1 MPEWAQ
7 IITGVVLGIVLLWL
21 ALVAFLWWEQR
32 HGGEQTNWR
41 EITRLAPDVIRLVK
55 RLSTDKG
62 VPRAPRIWLLV
73 LLVYLLSPID
83 LIPDFIP
90 VLGYA
95 DDAIIV
101 AVVLRFAVKHAG
113 ITAIERNWP
122 GTTAGLRS
130 LLRLTGLS
138 NRPA

>member
-1 MPEWAQ
+1 MPQWAQ
-7 IITGVVLGIVLLWL
+7 ILIGVAAGFVLLWL
-21 ALVAFLWWEQR
+21 ALVVFLWWEQR
-32 HGGEQTNWR
+32 RSGNQTNWR
-41 EITRLAPDVIRLVK
+41 EIARLAPDVIRLIK
-55 RLSTDKG
+55 RLSTDKH
-62 VPRAPRIWLLV
+62 VPRAPRIWLLL

-113 ITAIERNWP
+113 HAALERNWP
-122 GTTAGLRS
+122 GTPAGLRS
-130 LLRLTGLS
+130 LLRLTGV
-138 NRPA
+138 